1 MQSAR
6 VGRRRLAAGRQL
18 SSRIIYHIEVLVV
31 GGASVGRLPPARS
44 ILSRQN
50 YCQARSQVTATWN
63 QRCSLHCHVSPAK
76 YLMVTQRQQAEAH
89 LLC

>member
-1 MQSAR
+1 MC
-6 VGRRRLAAGRQL
+6 
-18 SSRIIYHIEVLVV
+18 YHTLLEVLVV

-50 YCQARSQVTATWN
+50 YCRARSQVSSNCHVESEVLTN
-63 QRCSLHCHVSPAK
+63 CHVSPAK